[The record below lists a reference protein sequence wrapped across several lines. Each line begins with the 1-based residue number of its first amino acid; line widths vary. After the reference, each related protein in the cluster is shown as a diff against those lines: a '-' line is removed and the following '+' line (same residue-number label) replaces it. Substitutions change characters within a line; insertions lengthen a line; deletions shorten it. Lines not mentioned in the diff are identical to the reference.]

1 MHGNDKMTGQG
12 RNIWLTVLLI
22 MSSVLFCLPL
32 WAKAEETPLARSHL
46 LIFVSSS
53 MPTESLVQWLQEAQT
68 LQAPVLLRG
77 VVNQSLANTL
87 TWIQPLLAQAGNGG
101 GIAIDPVAFETYGI
115 TTVPAVVISDDPA
128 ACYSNALCKAPPFD
142 VVAGN
147 SSLKAACE
155 IIADK
160 GSVGKGYAK
169 AALIRLRA
177 GS

>member
-1 MHGNDKMTGQG
+1 MHGSNRMMGQG
-12 RNIWLTVLLI
+12 QSICLTILLI
-22 MSSVLFCLPL
+22 MSLCLPL
-32 WAKAEETPLARSHL
+32 WAKAVESPLARGHL

-53 MPTESLVQWLQEAQT
+53 MPTESLVQWLQEAQL

-87 TWIQPLLAQAGNGG
+87 TWIQPLLAQAGNAG

-115 TTVPAVVISDDPA
+115 TTVPAVVISNDPA

-147 SSLKAACE
+147 GSLKAACE

-160 GSVGKGYAK
+160 GTIGKAFAK
-169 AALIRLRA
+169 AALTRLRA